1 MNKKSSDRPVFDL
14 FEDGD
19 EFVHLEAVEY
29 AFDALVVDEGVG
41 RFVEGGRRPSRRW
54 R

>member
-19 EFVHLEAVEY
+19 EFVHSEAVEY
-29 AFDALVVDEGVG
+29 AFEALVVDEGVG
-41 RFVEGGRRPSRRW
+41 RSVEGGRRPSRRW